1 MFTPTY
7 LIPRITDLSPD
18 RLVQSGYKALLLD
31 VDNTLTT
38 HHCPDI
44 SDEVRRWLDE
54 AATAGL
60 LLMIVSNSKAFRI
73 RPFAERIG
81 LPFVALSCKPLPFGF
96 FRAVKTLGVDKAQ
109 CLVIGDQSFTDVLG
123 AKLAGLPVAQTEP
136 IRPEDG
142 WSFKLRRRLE
152 VGIRRRAKATLEKK
166 EKQK

>member
-38 HHCPDI
+38 HHCPAI
-44 SDEVRRWLDE
+44 SDEVRTWLDE
-54 AATAGL
+54 AAAAGL
-60 LLMIVSNSKAFRI
+60 SLMIVSNSKAFRI

-96 FRAVKTLGVDKAQ
+96 FRAVKALGVGKTQ

-152 VGIRRRAKATLEKK
+152 VGIRRRAKAALEKK
-166 EKQK
+166 EKEK